1 MLLSAILVGLVLGA
15 VAGGQLPRLADLRLS
30 WIWLLGAALA
40 VRLLAGL
47 SISTDV
53 GAPDFFEA
61 WGLPVTY
68 GLIVVWLYRNWSVPG
83 LQVAAIG
90 VTLNTIAVLLHGG
103 KMPVFEGALIAAG
116 LTAADLVG
124 DPFHVILTATS
135 TAEFVRQGGMF
146 GDVVPIPIPVL
157 RDVISVGDVLLWLGI
172 VWAIAAAMTR
182 REAPSRVSTALGTSP
197 PRPMPAGEFQ
207 LGVAYATAV
216 PLAVEALPELPGPG
230 IGVSLPEEEEEA
242 QSPYLRLATN
252 RNYALLWSGQLVS
265 LMGDRIH
272 QIALGFLVATR
283 GTPLDVGFT
292 FAAIAIPNVIFGPWA
307 GALADRWDRRRTM
320 IGSDLIRAVLVLLVP
335 LAFNVSITLVY
346 LVAFLV
352 ATVGLVFRPS
362 KDALVPQIVDRDD
375 LIAANSATSVTETLA
390 DLVGYPLAG
399 LMVAALASII
409 GTAFVIDSGT
419 FLISAAFLALMH
431 VAPVERTAVA
441 FGLRQLWRDVKE
453 GVGFLAHQAELRANT
468 LVSTVGQVA
477 VGTEVTCSVLYA
489 QTVLD
494 QSVIGFP
501 ENWALLMASIGLG
514 SIIGGL
520 AIGGLAGNAKKGPMA
535 IGGFIGL
542 GAAFILAGLVT
553 DPVWAILL
561 FFLAGVANMAFVIPN
576 ITLFQERTPQA
587 LFARVVT
594 SRQALVFGVMAAAMA
609 VSGILAGIIGAD
621 RTLMLGGAVAV
632 AAGLMGMLIPSMRN
646 AA

>member
-1 MLLSAILVGLVLGA
+1 M
-15 VAGGQLPRLADLRLS
+15 
-30 WIWLLGAALA
+30 
-40 VRLLAGL
+40 
-47 SISTDV
+47 
-53 GAPDFFEA
+53 
-61 WGLPVTY
+61 
-68 GLIVVWLYRNWSVPG
+68 VWLYRNWKVPG

-103 KMPVFEGALIAAG
+103 KMPVFEGSLIAAG

-124 DPFHVILTATS
+124 DPFHVILAATS

-146 GDVVPIPIPVL
+146 GDVVPIPVPVL

-182 REAPSRVSTALGTSP
+182 REAPSRVPRRWAPVPPDRCRPASSSWGWPMPPPWPSP
-197 PRPMPAGEFQ
+197 PRRCRNCRVRASASRAG
-207 LGVAYATAV
+207 
-216 PLAVEALPELPGPG
+216 
-230 IGVSLPEEEEEA
+230 EEEEEG

-272 QIALGFLVATR
+272 QIALGYLVATR
-283 GTPLDVGFT
+283 GTPLEVGFT
-292 FAAIAIPNVIFGPWA
+292 FAAIAIPNIIFGPWA

-320 IGSDLIRAVLVLLVP
+320 IGADLIRAVLVLLVP
-335 LAFNVSITLVY
+335 LAINMSITLVY
-346 LVAFLV
+346 VVAFLV
-352 ATVGLVFRPS
+352 ATRGAPLPSVQGRARAPDRGPRRP
-362 KDALVPQIVDRDD
+362 DRRQQRDQRDRDPGRPRR
-375 LIAANSATSVTETLA
+375 LSIGRA
-390 DLVGYPLAG
+390 DGRRPGGHHRYRVRPRLGDVPHLRRAPGAHARGRASNARWQRPLA
-399 LMVAALASII
+399 S
-409 GTAFVIDSGT
+409 
-419 FLISAAFLALMH
+419 
-431 VAPVERTAVA
+431 
-441 FGLRQLWRDVKE
+441 RQLWRDVRE
-453 GVGFLAHQAELRANT
+453 GVSFLAHQAELRANT

-477 VGTEVTCSVLYA
+477 VGTEVTCSLLYA

-501 ENWALLMASIGLG
+501 QNYALLMAAIGLG
-514 SIIGGL
+514 SIVGGL
-520 AIGGLAGNAKKGPMA
+520 VIGGLAGDAKKGPMVIA
-535 IGGFIGL
+535 GFIGM
-542 GAAFILAGLVT
+542 GASFIVAGLVT
-553 DPVWAILL
+553 DPVWAIGL
-561 FFLAGVANMAFVIPN
+561 FFLIGATNMAFVIPN

-609 VSGILAGIIGAD
+609 VSGVLAGIIGAD

-632 AAGLMGMLIPSMRN
+632 VAGLIGILIPSMRN

>member
-103 KMPVFEGALIAAG
+103 KMPVFEGSLIAAG

-182 REAPSRVSTALGTSP
+182 RAAPSRVSTALGTSP